1 MSLETFVPEPIVVEI
16 AGETLSIAPLK
27 VGELPTFIRAIR
39 PFAQHLTQDVDWL
52 ALFGERGEDLVSA
65 LAVAIRKPREW
76 VAARELDEAIRL
88 SEAVFEV
95 NADFFIQRLAPVL
108 ARVAS
113 RVETVV
119 TTAGARFSN
128 ASSGTATATPKS

>member
-1 MSLETFVPEPIVVEI
+1 MLTLKWTKFVHFVG
-16 AGETLSIAPLK
+16 AGLLTKSSISAIWALIYLGYFK
-27 VGELPTFIRAIR
+27 TELP
-39 PFAQHLTQDVDWL
+39 L
-52 ALFGERGEDLVSA
+52 SA

-113 RVETVV
+113 RVEMI
-119 TTAGARFSN
+119 GARFSN

>member
-1 MSLETFVPEPIVVEI
+1 MSGGFRI
-16 AGETLSIAPLK
+16 A
-27 VGELPTFIRAIR
+27 LPTFIRAIR

-108 ARVAS
+108 ARV
-113 RVETVV
+113 ETI
-119 TTAGARFSN
+119 GARFSN

>member
-1 MSLETFVPEPIVVEI
+1 MTLDTFVPEPAVIEIDGEPVEI
-16 AGETLSIAPLK
+16 TPLK
-27 VGELPTFIRAIR
+27 IGELPVFIRAIR

-65 LAVAIRKPREW
+65 LAVAVRKPPEW

-95 NADFFIQRLAPVL
+95 NADFFIQRLAPIL
-108 ARVAS
+108 ARVAT

-119 TTAGARFSN
+119 ATAGARCSSVSSN
-128 ASSGTATATPKS
+128 TGTATPTS